1 MLGLAGLA
9 FTLAASPLP
18 VIAVAMVLIGCGFGV
33 SYSFITQ
40 RVMGTAE
47 PGQEDATIAAMS
59 TLFGMGGAISAAVS
73 GLIGNSI
80 GLDGPLTMQIV
91 DRASLLLFGG
101 GALLAVIAIV
111 LAARLIQAYARHQ
124 PS

>member
-1 MLGLAGLA
+1 MIL
-9 FTLAASPLP
+9 
-18 VIAVAMVLIGCGFGV
+18 VGCGFGV

-73 GLIGNSI
+73 GLIGNSV
-80 GLDGPLTMQIV
+80 GLDGPLTSDVV
-91 DRASLLLFGG
+91 DTASLILFGG
-101 GALLAVIAIV
+101 GALLAILGIV
-111 LAARLIQAYARHQ
+111 CAWRLTHAYAAHQ
-124 PS
+124 RAAH